1 MIIIAHRANLQG
13 PSPLTENSIESIQEC
28 FSYGF
33 HVEIDVWFE
42 KGNFWLGHDEP
53 TYKIEDISVLKDEK
67 SWCHAKNLE
76 AALELRNIGAHYFWH
91 QTDDFT
97 LTSKGYFWTYP
108 GKKLCENSIA
118 VLPEWGLHEE
128 TQQFSIGVCTDFPLK
143 YIA

>member
-1 MIIIAHRANLQG
+1 MIVIAHRANLQG

-42 KGNFWLGHDEP
+42 NGNFWLGHDEP
-53 TYKIEDISVLKDEK
+53 TYKVENLDILRDEK

-76 AALELRNIGAHYFWH
+76 AALELHDIDAHYFWH

-97 LTSKGYFWTYP
+97 LTSRGYFWTYP
-108 GKKLCENSIA
+108 GKKLCEKSIA

-128 TQQFSIGVCTDFPLK
+128 SYSLSLGVCTDFPLK